1 MYSVMKL
8 DCMKHSLC
16 LFQTQEYIITQ
27 LNPYQMVNVTI
38 TATNGGGTSSHSNEL
53 SGRTSEAGWY
63 NFKPSGVISKHTC

>member
-1 MYSVMKL
+1 MEERYDAIRQDSMKYF
-8 DCMKHSLC
+8 LC

-38 TATNGGGTSSHSNEL
+38 TATNGGGTSNHSNEL

-63 NFKPSGVISKHTC
+63 NAVQ